1 MWQNAKKNSKVK
13 SQVWMKLN
21 PLMQDKLKLACIL
34 KKQSTSVTIGQT
46 DKTIVEYSAIKCN
59 ALHGK
64 NGNKVAII

>member
-1 MWQNAKKNSKVK
+1 
-13 SQVWMKLN
+13 MKLN